1 MKTKLTT
8 KQREARAKRRAHQ
21 LAYTRANR
29 GMLKPEPKAKMNWVS
44 SQNKHG
50 FSLGLKIGERT
61 FLLKNLRLTAKQLD
75 YVFKNPL
82 LVKNIKTTKTK

>member
-8 KQREARAKRRAHQ
+8 KQKEARAKRRVRQ

-29 GMLKPEPKAKMNWVS
+29 GMLKPEPKTKMNWVS
-44 SQNKHG
+44 KENKHG
-50 FSLGLKIGERT
+50 FSLGLKVGERT

-82 LVKNIKTTKTK
+82 TIKNIKVVKSK